1 MLAGGVP
8 RGAVHEGRLSSVR
21 KRDGSLQAWSGF
33 LAGEVAAGTFR
44 ALMTVRRKLLGIAA
58 CVAAV
63 LTLASAVDAKGF
75 RRYLRLRQDVEA
87 IQERNRVLSEQNA
100 TLLREINALRND
112 PAALERAAREELG
125 YVKPGELVF
134 HLE

>member
-1 MLAGGVP
+1 
-8 RGAVHEGRLSSVR
+8 
-21 KRDGSLQAWSGF
+21 
-33 LAGEVAAGTFR
+33 
-44 ALMTVRRKLLGIAA
+44 MTVRRKLLGVAA

-63 LTLASAVDAKGF
+63 LTLVSAVDAKGF

-87 IQERNRVLSEQNA
+87 LEERNQLLSEQNEA
-100 TLLREINALRND
+100 LLREINALRDD

-125 YVKPGELVF
+125 YVRPGEIVF